1 MDNSSET
8 YYEVIG
14 VDANLPT
21 YQMLLFLFAS
31 IFMSHSNDNVQD
43 EAKVFRPRIH
53 WLETAVK
60 VVGHLLFGILCSV
73 AVTIAIG
80 IDAMVIEVTILFA
93 MAYYV
98 ICSYL
103 QRQKILIWI
112 IRLYQ
117 FRAPAKLRSKCPMV
131 PSCSQYMI
139 LAVEKF
145 DVFKGVKKGVDRLR
159 RCSEPSQIDY
169 P

>member
-1 MDNSSET
+1 MGTSNET
-8 YYEVIG
+8 YEVIG

-21 YQMLLFLFAS
+21 FRMLLLLFIY
-31 IFMSHSNDNVQD
+31 IFVSHSSENALD
-43 EAKVFRPRIH
+43 EAKVFRPKIH
-53 WLETAVK
+53 WLKTAVK
-60 VVGHLLFGILCSV
+60 VVGHLLFGILC
-73 AVTIAIG
+73 AAATTIAIG
-80 IDAMVIEVTILFA
+80 IDAMVIEATILFA
-93 MAYYV
+93 MAYYA

-103 QRQKILIWI
+103 QRQNILIWI

-145 DVFKGVKKGVDRLR
+145 DIIKGVKKSVDRLR
-159 RCSEPSQIDY
+159 RCEEPSQIDY

>member
-1 MDNSSET
+1 MDNSNET
-8 YYEVIG
+8 YEVMG

-21 YQMLLFLFAS
+21 FRMLLLLFFY
-31 IFMSHSNDNVQD
+31 IFVSHSSENALD

-53 WLETAVK
+53 FLKTAVK
-60 VVGHLLFGILCSV
+60 VVGHLLFGILC
-73 AVTIAIG
+73 AAATTIAIG
-80 IDAMVIEVTILFA
+80 IDAMVIEATILFA
-93 MAYYV
+93 MAYYA

-103 QRQKILIWI
+103 QRQNILIWI

-145 DVFKGVKKGVDRLR
+145 DIIKGVKKGVDRLR

>member
-1 MDNSSET
+1 MGTSNET
-8 YYEVIG
+8 YEVIG

-21 YQMLLFLFAS
+21 FRMLLLLFFY
-31 IFMSHSNDNVQD
+31 IFVSHSSENAQD

-53 WLETAVK
+53 WLKTAVK
-60 VVGHLLFGILCSV
+60 VVGHLLFGILC
-73 AVTIAIG
+73 AAATTIAIG
-80 IDAMVIEVTILFA
+80 IDAMVIEATILFA
-93 MAYYV
+93 MAYYA

-103 QRQKILIWI
+103 QRQNILIWI

-117 FRAPAKLRSKCPMV
+117 FRAPSKLRSKCPMV

-145 DVFKGVKKGVDRLR
+145 DIIKGVKKGVDRLR